1 MLFKS
6 QDHYAGCVPD
16 AEMHFPAFG
25 QYTEGKNSSFWVK
38 KQFHFPLEIYLVSL
52 AISVD

>member
-6 QDHYAGCVPD
+6 QDHYAGCVPE

-25 QYTEGKNSSFWVK
+25 PYTEGKNSSFLAK
-38 KQFHFPLEIYLVSL
+38 KQFHFRLEIYFLSF
-52 AISVD
+52 AICVD

>member
-6 QDHYAGCVPD
+6 QDHHAGCVPD

-25 QYTEGKNSSFWVK
+25 PYTEGEKIEVLGK
-38 KQFHFPLEIYLVSL
+38 KPVSL
-52 AISVD
+52 SP